1 MATAVEKPAETKP
14 SKVVTDTDG
23 PRQFTVE
30 EYRRMGEV
38 GVFRSDERVELLYGG
53 VYEMSPKGKKH
64 VVSTTR
70 ANDCF
75 RKHLGNRVIVRSQD
89 PIKLGEH
96 SEPEPDVAL
105 LAPDE
110 QEYLERDPTPQ
121 EILYVLEIADTTLAK
136 DRTIKAQLYAQA
148 GLIQYGILNVN
159 TRELEDYRDPDAD
172 GYRTKHTYRADE
184 SFTLVAFPEVRITIS
199 ELLPPE

>member
-1 MATAVEKPAETKP
+1 MATVVEKPAETKP
-14 SKVVTDTDG
+14 AGPIAVAEDE

-38 GVFRSDERVELLYGG
+38 GVFRPDERIELLYGG
-53 VYEMSPKGKKH
+53 IYKMSPKGKRH
-64 VVSTTR
+64 VVSTSR
-70 ANDCF
+70 AVKYF
-75 RKHLGNRVIVRSQD
+75 LKRLGELVIVRSQD

-121 EILYVLEIADTTLAK
+121 EILYVLE
-136 DRTIKAQLYAQA
+136 
-148 GLIQYGILNVN
+148 
-159 TRELEDYRDPDAD
+159 
-172 GYRTKHTYRADE
+172 
-184 SFTLVAFPEVRITIS
+184 
-199 ELLPPE
+199 

>member
-1 MATAVEKPAETKP
+1 MATVVEKPAETTA
-14 SKVVTDTDG
+14 SKTVTATEG
-23 PRQFTVE
+23 PRQFTVD

-38 GVFRSDERVELLYGG
+38 GVFQPDERTELIYGG

-64 VVSTTR
+64 VVSTSR
-70 ANDCF
+70 AVKCF
-75 RKHLGNRVIVRSQD
+75 IKRLGEQVIVRVQD

-96 SEPEPDVAL
+96 SEPEPDIAL

-136 DRTIKAQLYAQA
+136 DRTVKAQLYAQA
-148 GLIQYGILNVN
+148 GIPQYGILNLN
-159 TRELEDYRDPDAD
+159 SRELEDYREPDAD

-184 SFTLVAFPEVRITIS
+184 SFALVAFPEVRINVG
-199 ELLPPE
+199 ELLPPA

>member
-1 MATAVEKPAETKP
+1 MATVVEKPEETKAAQT
-14 SKVVTDTDG
+14 VTANDG
-23 PRQFTVE
+23 PRQFTVD

-38 GVFRSDERVELLYGG
+38 GVFKPDERIELLYGG
-53 VYEMSPKGKKH
+53 VYEMCPKGKKH

-75 RKHLGNRVIVRSQD
+75 RKHLGSRVIVRSQD
-89 PIKLGEH
+89 PIRLGEH
-96 SEPEPDVAL
+96 SEPEPDIAL

-110 QEYLERDPTPQ
+110 QEYLERDPTLQ
-121 EILYVLEIADTTLAK
+121 EILYVLEIADTTLTK
-136 DRTIKAQLYAQA
+136 DRMVKAQLYAEA
-148 GLIQYGILNVN
+148 GIVQYGILNLN
-159 TRELEDYRDPDAD
+159 ARELEDYRDPDAD

-184 SFTLVAFPEVRITIS
+184 TFALVAFPEVRITIS